1 MLLLMASAHPTHMRC
16 RHPNLGRLVVP
27 GDHYRVAETG
37 AAGVPWAADN
47 GAFAGFNET
56 AWRSMLHAV
65 AGVHGCLFCVAPDVV
80 GDAQATQEMW
90 SVYRVDIAN
99 AGLPAAW
106 VAQDGANAD
115 SIPDDAAAVFIGGT
129 NEFKFSIAA
138 IEIVRAAKESG
149 RWVHVG
155 RVNSFRR
162 LRLCQSIG
170 ADSVDGSRWNR
181 FRDTHLPAG
190 LALLAGGKQLGMEV

>member
-16 RHPNLGRLVVP
+16 RHPHLGRLVVP
-27 GDHYRVAETG
+27 GDHYRVAETS

-56 AWRSMLHAV
+56 AWRSMLDAV
-65 AGVHGCLFCVAPDVV
+65 TGVDGCLFCVAPDAV
-80 GDAQATQEMW
+80 GDAKATAEMW
-90 SVYRVDIAN
+90 DAYRGDIAD

-106 VAQDGANAD
+106 VAQDGADAN
-115 SIPDDAAAVFIGGT
+115 SIPADADAVFIGGT
-129 NEFKFSIAA
+129 DDFKFSAA
-138 IEIVRAAKESG
+138 AVGIVRQAKQSG
-149 RWVHVG
+149 HWVHVG
-155 RVNSFRR
+155 RVNSLRR